1 MRRLVELGRAARAE
15 SKVKT
20 RQPLRRALV
29 AAGGWSQL
37 PADLLREITDELNVL
52 SAVALDS
59 SDSDLVEV
67 SVKANFRE
75 LGKRFGKQT
84 PIVAKSVAAAN
95 AAELVSA
102 IRATGSFELT
112 VDGEAVTVTP
122 DDVVITETPKQG
134 WAVATDGGETVALD
148 LTLDDELRRIGLA
161 RTSSAIF
168 RKPASSA
175 ASTSPDRISVEW
187 AATGVTADAIRE
199 QATELA
205 EEVLATSFIEVE
217 SLPATDDDVA
227 PVATEQGLVRINR
240 VQQ

>member
-1 MRRLVELGRAARAE
+1 M
-15 SKVKT
+15 
-20 RQPLRRALV
+20 
-29 AAGGWSQL
+29 
-37 PADLLREITDELNVL
+37 LREITDELNVL

-161 RTSSAIF
+161 RDVIRDIQEA
-168 RKPASSA
+168 RKQRGFDV
-175 ASTSPDRISVEW
+175 TDRISVEW

-199 QATELA
+199 QAAELA
-205 EEVLATSFIEVE
+205 EEVLATSFVEVE

>member
-1 MRRLVELGRAARAE
+1 MRRLVELASRPRRIEGQDT
-15 SKVKT
+15 ST
-20 RQPLRRALV
+20 TRRALV

-112 VDGEAVTVTP
+112 VDGETVTVTP

-134 WAVATDGGETVALD
+134 WAVPPMAV
-148 LTLDDELRRIGLA
+148 
-161 RTSSAIF
+161 
-168 RKPASSA
+168 KPLP
-175 ASTSPDRISVEW
+175 ST
-187 AATGVTADAIRE
+187 
-199 QATELA
+199 
-205 EEVLATSFIEVE
+205 
-217 SLPATDDDVA
+217 
-227 PVATEQGLVRINR
+227 
-240 VQQ
+240 